1 MTAITTIRIDHD
13 TLPDPL
19 GRKNADAVADTIEGA
34 ARRIRT
40 RLHLDRDADAY
51 AAPRPRHSARAA
63 ARFILKLAREVR
75 LLSELKRL

>member
-1 MTAITTIRIDHD
+1 MSKTTI
-13 TLPDPL
+13 TQLPDPS
-19 GRKNADAVADTIEGA
+19 GYSSGA